1 MLDLLNQNLL
11 FNKVYRWFVYLHKIM
26 KFEKP
31 CFINSFLGGWKKV
44 LQIWLLCCNFGF
56 WVFWRFSLN
65 TGICIWAFEN
75 YNLTTLNKHS
85 VLTAPLFSPYASP
98 AKPIKENGEAAN
110 LYACCLSS
118 TEKGHVL
125 LRAESILRS
134 LACIP
139 WEEPVQVIGM
149 DKGETSSAHGSS
161 GRASV
166 YLAEGG
172 GGDGWREKRV
182 PQLQLLAKWMMSLW
196 VKLLLFPSHHSRLNQ
211 TLEYCSFTSNPS
223 IFLQLKNNENSE
235 RESET

>member
-1 MLDLLNQNLL
+1 
-11 FNKVYRWFVYLHKIM
+11 M

-31 CFINSFLGGWKKV
+31 CFINSFLGGWRKV

-56 WVFWRFSLN
+56 WVFWTFSLN

-118 TEKGHVL
+118 TEKSHVL

-172 GGDGWREKRV
+172 RGVGEEKSTSAPAFSQMEV
-182 PQLQLLAKWMMSLW
+182 FGLNSSFFPPTTLGLIKPWNTVLLPRIRAS
-196 VKLLLFPSHHSRLNQ
+196 S
-211 TLEYCSFTSNPS
+211 CSWK
-223 IFLQLKNNENSE
+223 IMRIQ